1 MLRTIIIFLI
11 FLTPLIFFHELGH
24 FLMAKFFGVRVEVF
38 SLGFGRKIFKFVR
51 DKTEYAISLIPL
63 GGYVKMFGDDPFNKD
78 KIKEEE
84 RQYSF
89 VHQGKWA
96 RFCIVFAGPL
106 ANFILAFVLFFA
118 LVLCGEKAPEL
129 RFGMMQEA
137 PTLYQAGVRAGDI
150 LREINHTEIWGPTDL
165 MLDEKTVIS
174 AITVERYD
182 ALSGQ
187 RTRIPF
193 ALALGSKEFFNEFSA
208 LPGVLR
214 QPRLVDREQNFYLL
228 SFNSDKVQEE
238 VSLEEMA
245 NAVEG
250 KTGVT
255 VYLHQI
261 PTPLAKASEKNGKV
275 ITLNLDLNLNPPGG
289 INKTAEW
296 VFMASLAQDG
306 FRALDVMAKSV
317 VSGSAAAE
325 AGLQKG
331 DVISSINHQEIY
343 NFFTLRQLVQKTDGD
358 TLEVGLWR
366 QGKFITLSLHPKE
379 SKENGKVVK
388 LIGIAGSGLYQAP
401 TYTWIKAKSLD
412 QAFKEGI
419 KRFWQTLVKTL
430 QGIWMLV
437 SGQISLENLGGP
449 IAIGELAEHSW
460 GTGLSYFFQMMA
472 LISINLG
479 VLNLFPIPILDGGHI
494 MFVGIELVMRRP
506 LGRRTMEIAQ
516 QIGLTLLL
524 LLMAAAIYNDVRR
537 IFPF

>member
-1 MLRTIIIFLI
+1 MLKTIVIFLI

-24 FLMAKFFGVRVEVF
+24 FLVAKLFGVRVEVF
-38 SLGFGRKIFKFVR
+38 SLGFGRKILKFVR
-51 DKTEYAISLIPL
+51 GGTQYAISLIPL

-78 KIKEEE
+78 NIKEEE
-84 RQYSF
+84 RRYSF

-118 LVLCGEKAPEL
+118 LVLFGEKAPEL

-150 LREINHTEIWGPTDL
+150 IREINHTEIWGPTDL
-165 MLDEKTVIS
+165 LLDEKTKVEE
-174 AITVERYD
+174 ITVERHD
-182 ALSGQ
+182 ALTGQ
-187 RTRIPF
+187 RKRVPLTVD
-193 ALALGSKEFFNEFSA
+193 LGSKEFFTEFSA
-208 LPGVLR
+208 LPGILR
-214 QPRLVDREQNFYLL
+214 QPRVVNREQNFYWL
-228 SFNSDKVQEE
+228 SFWPDKVQED

-250 KTGVT
+250 QTTVQ

-261 PTPLAKASEKNGKV
+261 PTANAKADEVIKV
-275 ITLNLDLNLNPPGG
+275 IPLNLDLNVTPPEGVR
-289 INKTAEW
+289 KTAEW
-296 VFMASLAQDG
+296 AFLASLAQDG
-306 FRALDVMAKSV
+306 FRALDVMVKNV
-317 VSGSAAAE
+317 VAGSAAAE
-325 AGLQKG
+325 AGLEKG
-331 DVISSINHQEIY
+331 DVISSINHHEIY
-343 NFFTLRQLVQKTDGD
+343 NFFTLRQQVQAAPEEE
-358 TLEVGLWR
+358 LELGLWR
-366 QGKFITLSLHPKE
+366 QGKFIKLKLRPKL
-379 SKENGKVVK
+379 SKENGKTVK
-388 LIGIAGSGLYQAP
+388 LMGVTGSGAYQAP
-401 TYTWIKAKSLD
+401 TYTWIKARSLD
-412 QAFKEGI
+412 QAFSEGI

-430 QGIWMLV
+430 QGIWMLI
-437 SGQISLENLGGP
+437 SGQISFENLGGP

-460 GTGLSYFFQMMA
+460 GTGISYFLQMMA

-494 MFVGIELVMRRP
+494 MFVGMELIMRRP
-506 LGRRTMEIAQ
+506 LGRKTMEIAQ

>member
-1 MLRTIIIFLI
+1 LI

-24 FLMAKFFGVRVEVF
+24 FLMARLFGVRVEVF

-51 DKTEYAISLIPL
+51 HKTEYAISLIPL

-78 KIKEEE
+78 SIKEEE
-84 RQYSF
+84 RPYSF

-96 RFCIVFAGPL
+96 RFWIVFAGPL
-106 ANFILAFVLFFA
+106 ANFILAFGLFFA

-137 PTLYQAGVRAGDI
+137 PTLYQAGVRAGDV

-165 MLDEKTVIS
+165 MLDEKTTI
-174 AITVERYD
+174 AEITVERQD

-187 RTRIPF
+187 RTRIP
-193 ALALGSKEFFNEFSA
+193 LTVNLGSKEFFTEFSA
-208 LPGVLR
+208 MPEVLR

-228 SFNSDKVQEE
+228 SFAPDKVQEE
-238 VSLEEMA
+238 FSLEEMA

-250 KTGVT
+250 KNEVT

-261 PTPLAKASEKNGKV
+261 PTAQAPVNERTGKV
-275 ITLNLDLNLNPPGG
+275 ITLNLDLQITPSTG

-296 VFMASLAQDG
+296 VFLASLAQDG
-306 FRALDVMAKSV
+306 FRALDVMVKSV
-317 VSGSAAAE
+317 VAGSAAAE
-325 AGLQKG
+325 ADLQKG
-331 DVISSINHQEIY
+331 DVISSINHHEIY
-343 NFFTLRQLVQKTDGD
+343 NFFTLRQLVQQTESE

-366 QGKFITLSLHPKE
+366 QGKFITLNLRPRP
-379 SKENGKVVK
+379 SKENGKTVK
-388 LIGIAGSGLYQAP
+388 LIGVAGSGLYQTP
-401 TYTWIKAKSLD
+401 TYTWIKAKSID
-412 QAFKEGI
+412 QAFSEGL

-430 QGIWMLV
+430 QGIWMLI
-437 SGQISLENLGGP
+437 SGQISFENLGGP

-460 GTGLSYFFQMMA
+460 GTGISYFLQMMA

-494 MFVGIELVMRRP
+494 MFVGLELIMRRP

-524 LLMAAAIYNDVRR
+524 LLMAAAIFNDVRR